1 MFDFTEIRAGIRS
14 RIGDIDYQAWFGNPS
29 FPVSFE
35 KRGINDQ
42 TLVIWAASNFFRD
55 WIVREFGSKLHVLAQ
70 EAGFK
75 RVCVLRK
82 DESIPY
88 MPASSE
94 QRADKS
100 LANVLAAFR
109 AEMREREQAHWK
121 TAARRIEQ
129 KVEQPEH
136 LPYAV

>member
-14 RIGDIDYQAWFGNPS
+14 RIGDVDYQAWFEHPK

-55 WIVREFGSKLHVLAQ
+55 WIVREFGSRLHVLAQ

-82 DESIPY
+82 DEAIPDL
-88 MPASSE
+88 PASSE
-94 QRADKS
+94 QRADGS
-100 LANVLAAFR
+100 LGNVLKAFS

-121 TAARRIEQ
+121 AAARRIEQ
-129 KVEQPEH
+129 KVGQPEQP
-136 LPYAV
+136 PYAV